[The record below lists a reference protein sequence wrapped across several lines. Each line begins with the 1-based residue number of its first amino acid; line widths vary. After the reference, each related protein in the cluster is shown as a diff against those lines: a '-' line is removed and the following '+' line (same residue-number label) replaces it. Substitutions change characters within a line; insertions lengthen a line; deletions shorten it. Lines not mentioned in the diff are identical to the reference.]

1 MVKQVAIFGMHI
13 ASAHRD
19 FLAISREFE
28 LVDEIYYTVPVDQ
41 QVEISR
47 IFKGE
52 HILFLCF
59 EVDNRLQ

>member
-1 MVKQVAIFGMHI
+1 MMKQVAIFGMHI

-28 LVDEIYYTVPVDQ
+28 LVDEVYHAVSVDQ

-59 EVDNRLQ
+59 EIDNWL